1 MAPTVRGDPARL
13 LDFSR
18 DMHPLVGRTRDSVE
32 DYRRALAGYAAAGPN
47 DLGRTLPDRGPQAH
61 AHCDQLDRLAE
72 VVGDFAR
79 GLAQLEALGMGPG
92 PRIGGVP
99 AAPGLPFGL
108 GTRPDAAAL
117 RQLDLIHDQRLTGS
131 TPLLDLLRTVD
142 EQLNWLK
149 DQAWFVVP
157 WTVTGLVRLP
167 FSSRAMW
174 LAPHI
179 HRLAELYESQ
189 VVAFRHAPEP
199 VRLAQW
205 LRWQEEASR
214 RVGLPRALAG
224 LPDDAPH
231 RGWGLDPR
239 SGVAPR
245 VPPWLRSVGRIGGK
259 VLIPVGAALDIHALT
274 SPSSSWAD
282 RGFAAS
288 GLTALGIGGLAALG
302 VISSPILIGVGI
314 VAGIASVGYGIYK
327 LWEEYGEAI
336 TEWLGN
342 AWNWTTDRI
351 AAGWNW
357 TTDQIGAGWNWT
369 TDQVG
374 AGWDWTTD
382 QVGAGWDWATDQ
394 ASSGW
399 NWATD
404 QASSGWNWTT
414 DTVGSGVSSATDAIG
429 SALSAGTDAAES
441 AISSV
446 GDAVNTATDSI
457 GDALSGAGDT
467 ASGWFGSAREAVGI

>member
-1 MAPTVRGDPARL
+1 MAGTVGGDPARL

-32 DYRRALAGYAAAGPN
+32 HYRRALAGYAAAGPN
-47 DLGRTLPDRGPQAH
+47 DLGRTLPDRGPQTH
-61 AHCDQLDRLAE
+61 AHCDRLDRLGE

-79 GLAQLEALGMGPG
+79 GLAQLEAMGAVPG

-99 AAPGLPFGL
+99 AVPGSPFGL
-108 GTRPDAAAL
+108 PGRPDAEAL
-117 RQLDLIHDQRLTGS
+117 RHLDLIHDQRLTGTP
-131 TPLLDLLRTVD
+131 TPLLDRLRAAD
-142 EQLNWLK
+142 EHLNWLK
-149 DQAWFVVP
+149 DQAWFAVP
-157 WTVTGLVRLP
+157 WTVTSLVRLP

-179 HRLAELYESQ
+179 HRLAELYATQ
-189 VVAFRHAPEP
+189 VLAFRHAPEP

-224 LPDDAPH
+224 LPNGAPH
-231 RGWGLDPR
+231 RTWGLDAR

-259 VLIPVGAALDIHALT
+259 VLFPVGAVLDFHMLA
-274 SPSSSWAD
+274 SPSSSWTD

-314 VAGIASVGYGIYK
+314 VAGIASVGYGVYQ

-342 AWNWTTDRI
+342 AWS
-351 AAGWNW
+351 W
-357 TTDQIGAGWNWT
+357 TTDQVGAGWNWAT
-369 TDQVG
+369 DQVSSGWNWATDQVG

-382 QVGAGWDWATDQ
+382 QV
-394 ASSGW
+394 SSGW
-399 NWATD
+399 D
-404 QASSGWNWTT
+404 WTT

-429 SALSAGTDAAES
+429 SAVSAGTDAAES
-441 AISSV
+441 AVSSF

-467 ASGWFGSAREAVGI
+467 ASGWFSSAREAVGI

>member
-1 MAPTVRGDPARL
+1 MAGTVGGDPARL
-13 LDFSR
+13 LDFSQ
-18 DMHPLVGRTRDSVE
+18 DMRPLVGHARESVE
-32 DYRRALAGYAAAGPN
+32 HYRQAVAIYAVAGPN
-47 DLGRTLPDRGPQAH
+47 DLGRPLPDRGPQAH
-61 AHCDQLDRLAE
+61 AHCDRLDRLAE

-79 GLAQLEALGMGPG
+79 GLAQLEAMGAGPG

-99 AAPGLPFGL
+99 PLPGGPFGL
-108 GTRPDAAAL
+108 PGRPDAAAL
-117 RQLDLIHDQRLTGS
+117 HRLDLIHDQRLAGS
-131 TPLLDLLRTVD
+131 PTPLLDLLRTAD
-142 EQLNWLK
+142 ERLNWLTG
-149 DQAWFVVP
+149 QAWFVVP

-179 HRLAELYESQ
+179 RRLAELYETQ
-189 VVAFRHAPEP
+189 VLAFRHAPEP

-214 RVGLPRALAG
+214 RIGLQRALAG

-231 RGWGLDPR
+231 RGWGLDTR

-245 VPPWLRSVGRIGGK
+245 VPPWLRSVGRIGGRA
-259 VLIPVGAALDIHALT
+259 LIPVGAALDIHALT

-288 GLTALGIGGLAALG
+288 GLTAMGIGGLAVLG
-302 VISSPILIGVGI
+302 VISSPVLIGVGI

-342 AWNWTTDRI
+342 AWKWTTDKL
-351 AAGWNW
+351 
-357 TTDQIGAGWNWT
+357 GAGWNWAT
-369 TDQVG
+369 DQVSSGWNWATDQVG
-374 AGWDWTTD
+374 SGWNWATD
-382 QVGAGWDWATDQ
+382 QVG
-394 ASSGW
+394 SGW

-414 DTVGSGVSSATDAIG
+414 DTVSSGVSTATDAIG
-429 SALSAGTDAAES
+429 SALSAGTDTAEAAL
-441 AISSV
+441 SSV

-457 GDALSGAGDT
+457 GDALSGVGDT